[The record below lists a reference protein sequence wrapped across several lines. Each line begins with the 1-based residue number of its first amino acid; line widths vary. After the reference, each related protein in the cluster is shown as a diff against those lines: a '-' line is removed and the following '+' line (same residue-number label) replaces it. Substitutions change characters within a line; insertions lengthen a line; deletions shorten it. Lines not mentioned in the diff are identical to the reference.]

1 MTNAERYKQGNCT
14 ICEKWFPLLHWHHTV
29 PQACGGKDSLQIPLC
44 ASCHNILHAQGLD
57 EVGKLKNPG
66 RKSSRIF
73 WANPTMENNAGPYL
87 KILVEA
93 IRNDELVRGKLYTM
107 MFKAPPALHTALQ
120 LYKLDSNAGSLEK
133 SILLALSE
141 FMRHRGYLDNEQ
153 HSARNQQQ
161 GKNGA
166 PRSQPDLW

>member
-1 MTNAERYKQGNCT
+1 M
-14 ICEKWFPLLHWHHTV
+14 
-29 PQACGGKDSLQIPLC
+29 QIPLC

-57 EVGKLKNPG
+57 EVAKLKNPG
-66 RKSSRIF
+66 KRKSRQF
-73 WANPTMENNAGPYL
+73 WATPTMENNAGPYL

-93 IRNDELVRGKLYTM
+93 IVKDEAVRGKLYTM

-120 LYKLDSNAGSLEK
+120 LYKMDSNAGSLEK

-153 HSARNQQQ
+153 HSTGNQQQ
-161 GKNGA
+161 GKGGTS
-166 PRSQPDLW
+166 RSQPNLW